1 MAHFL
6 VASID
11 GTARIEAQ
19 DAYDIKDDL
28 KARGF
33 EWSAAAGVWTLRFP
47 GSDKAR
53 LAEINAWLKA
63 MMAAGHKVRRG

>member
-1 MAHFL
+1 MATFL
-6 VASID
+6 LASID

-33 EWSAAAGVWTLRFP
+33 EWSAATGVWTLRFP
-47 GSDKAR
+47 GADKAR
-53 LAEINAWLKA
+53 VAEINAWLKT
-63 MMAAGHKVRRG
+63 MRDAGHSLRRG

>member
-6 VASID
+6 LASID
-11 GTARIEAQ
+11 GTARIAVV
-19 DAYDIKDDL
+19 DGHDIKGDL

-33 EWSAAAGVWTLRFP
+33 EWSPEAGQWTLRFP

-53 LAEINAWLKA
+53 VAEINGWLKA
-63 MMAAGHKVRRG
+63 MQAAGHSLRRG